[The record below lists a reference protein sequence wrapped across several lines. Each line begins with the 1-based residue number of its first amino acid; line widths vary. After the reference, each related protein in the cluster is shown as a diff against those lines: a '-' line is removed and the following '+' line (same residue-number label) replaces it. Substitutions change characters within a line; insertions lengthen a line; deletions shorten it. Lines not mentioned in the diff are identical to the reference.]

1 MSLHPSLAGPV
12 PEQTAKIA
20 RAAFPKGTPYLA
32 LRDELGTLYRDEDF
46 SALFPPC
53 GQPAL
58 SPWLLAL
65 VTILQFRE
73 NLSDRQAAEAVR
85 ARIDWKYLLGLE
97 LDDPGFDF
105 SVLCE
110 FRTRLIAGGAEMQVL
125 EGLLGQCRQ
134 LGLVKAKGRQRT
146 DSTHVLASVRQL
158 GRLELIGETL
168 RAALNEIASFE
179 PDWLRGVAP
188 KDWYERYGRR
198 VEDRRLPKT
207 APEREAYAQTVG
219 EDGFALLGL
228 LETPGAPAGLAQL
241 PQVSVLRTA
250 WARHYVR
257 DEPPGG
263 GPPSVHFKTNHEVS
277 RAEEKV
283 ESPYDPEARYRSKRD
298 THWTGYM
305 VHVSETCDE
314 GCVHLVTHVHTTPA
328 DVHEAM
334 CTETIHKALADK
346 GLPPGE
352 HLVDAAYV
360 SAELLV
366 SSRDDYG
373 IDLVGPARAN
383 PKWQAKVEG
392 AYSRDQFVIDWDQR
406 MARCPQGVASSA
418 WRDYSDAQG
427 KPYHLVC
434 FQKAACLDC
443 QARALC
449 TRAKQSPRRLYL
461 QPRAEL
467 EALDAARNRLQTEEG
482 RLLYA
487 QRAGV
492 EGTLS
497 QGVRGFGARRSR
509 YRGLAKTHLQQVITA
524 VAMNIDRIVAWL
536 VGRPLAATRT
546 SRFAELVA

>member
-1 MSLHPSLAGPV
+1 M
-12 PEQTAKIA
+12 
-20 RAAFPKGTPYLA
+20 
-32 LRDELGTLYRDEDF
+32 
-46 SALFPPC
+46 LFPPC
-53 GQPAL
+53 GQAAL

-110 FRTRLIAGGAEMQVL
+110 FRSRLIAGGAEMQVL
-125 EGLLGQCRQ
+125 EGLLDQCRE
-134 LGLVKAKGRQRT
+134 LGLVQAKGRQRT
-146 DSTHVLASVRQL
+146 DSTHVLAAVRQL
-158 GRLELIGETL
+158 DRLELIGETL

-188 KDWYERYGRR
+188 KAWYERYGRR

-241 PQVSVLRTA
+241 PQVCVLRTA

-263 GPPSVHFKTNHEVS
+263 GPPSVRFKTNHEVS
-277 RAEEKV
+277 QAEEKV

-298 THWTGYM
+298 KHWTGYM
-305 VHVSETCDE
+305 VHVSETCDK
-314 GCVHLVTHVHTTPA
+314 GCIHLVTHVHTTPA

-334 CTETIHKALADK
+334 CTETIHQALADK

-373 IDLVGPARAN
+373 IDLVGPARGN
-383 PKWQAKVEG
+383 HMWQAKVAG

-406 MARCPQGVASSA
+406 LVRCPQGVASVA
-418 WRDYSDAQG
+418 WRDCSDAQG
-427 KPYHLVC
+427 KPCHLVS
-434 FQKAACLDC
+434 FPKAACLDC

-449 TRAKQSPRRLYL
+449 TQAKQAPRRLYL

-467 EALDAARNRLQTEEG
+467 EALEAARQRLKSEEG

-497 QGVRGFGARRSR
+497 QGIRVFGARRSR
-509 YRGLAKTHLQQVITA
+509 YRGLAKTHLQQVMTA

-536 VGRPLAATRT
+536 VGRPLAGTRT
-546 SRFAELVA
+546 SRFAQLVA

>member
-1 MSLHPSLAGPV
+1 MSLNPSLAVPV

-20 RAAFPKGTPYLA
+20 RAAFPKGTPYLT
-32 LRDELGTLYRDEDF
+32 LRDELGTLCRDEDF
-46 SALFPPC
+46 SALFPPR

-65 VTILQFRE
+65 VTLLQFRE
-73 NLSDRQAAEAVR
+73 NLADRQAAEAVR

-110 FRTRLIAGGAEMQVL
+110 FRARLVAGGAEMQLL
-125 EGLLGQCRQ
+125 EGLLGQCRE

-146 DSTHVLASVRQL
+146 DSTHVLASVRTL
-158 GRLELIGETL
+158 GRLELVGETL
-168 RAALNEIASFE
+168 RAALNEIARLE

-188 KDWYERYGRR
+188 KDWHERYGRR

-228 LETPGAPAGLAQL
+228 LEAPEAPAGLAQL
-241 PQVSVLRTA
+241 PQASVLRTA

-257 DEPPGG
+257 DEPPAGVAPG
-263 GPPSVHFKTNHEVS
+263 VRFKTNQEVS
-277 RAEEKV
+277 QAEEKV
-283 ESPYDPEARYRSKRD
+283 ESPYDPEARYRDKRD

-314 GCVHLVTHVHTTPA
+314 GSVHLVTHVHTTPA

-334 CTETIHKALADK
+334 CTESIHKALADK

-373 IDLVGPARAN
+373 IDLVGPARGN
-383 PKWQAKVEG
+383 PTWQAKVEG
-392 AYSRDQFVIDWDQR
+392 AYPLDLFMIDWEKR
-406 MARCPQGVASSA
+406 VATCPQGVTSAA
-418 WRDYSDAQG
+418 WRDHSEEEG
-427 KPYHLVC
+427 KPYHLVY
-434 FQKAACLDC
+434 FPKAACLDC

-449 TRAKQSPRRLYL
+449 TRAKQLPRRLYL
-461 QPRAEL
+461 HPRAEH
-467 EALDAARNRLQTEEG
+467 EALDAARQRLKTEEG

-497 QGVRGFGARRSR
+497 QGVRAFGARRTR
-509 YRGLAKTHLQQVITA
+509 YRGLAKTHLQQIMTA
-524 VAMNIDRIVAWL
+524 VAMNIDRITAWL
-536 VGRPLAATRT
+536 AGRPLAETRT